1 MMDAAF
7 SLENFVKKQPHAQM
21 KDMIGRNGGRISILV
36 KDFTKEF
43 Y

>member
-1 MMDAAF
+1 MDAAF

-21 KDMIGRNGGRISILV
+21 KDMIGRNGRISILV
-36 KDFTKEF
+36 TDFTKEF